1 MDASLLKT
9 AKFAEADVAAWR
21 KLAQKAIGDADFD
34 ATLVSATDDGLR
46 IDPLSQRRADAAFTA
61 RGDIE
66 RGWDVVQRIDDP
78 DPVRANAQARQDLEG
93 GATGIAL
100 VFEGAPNAF
109 GYGLPASQEA
119 VTTVLDG
126 LPLADKLIRVD
137 VHPKSRQSIDWLFR
151 TLATRRVNAA
161 RLRIGLGID
170 PAGLFG
176 GTGRLHMSLAALRA
190 SMPQSLAHFFA
201 LGLPGVLLEADGRVY
216 HNAGATEAQ
225 ELAAMLSTA
234 VLHLRMFEDARQP
247 LLYAAEH
254 IGFAVSVD
262 QDQFLS
268 MAKLRALRRL
278 WRRVQA
284 ECGIDPVSAIIHA
297 ETSYRMMT
305 VKDCE
310 TNILRTTIAN
320 FAAVAGG
327 ADSVSIL
334 PYTIAHG
341 LPDAFARRVARNT
354 QLVLAGESNIG
365 YVADPAIGSGSVEQL
380 TDELS
385 DAAWREFQAI
395 EAEGGVLDSLAA
407 GKLQAR
413 IAAAASARGADY
425 ASGKRLIV
433 GANLFPARTERPV
446 STLAAERR
454 PVTTEGVVF
463 CDRLIPARIE
473 QSLEARA

>member
-1 MDASLLKT
+1 MDASLLKS
-9 AKFAEADVAAWR
+9 AQFAEAGYSDWR

-34 ATLVSATDDGLR
+34 ATLVSSTDDGLR
-46 IDPLSQRRADAAFTA
+46 IDPLSQRRAGAGFTA

-66 RGWDVVQRIDDP
+66 RAWDVVQRIDDP
-78 DPVRANAQARQDLEG
+78 DPIRANRQARDDLEG

-109 GYGLPASQEA
+109 GYGLPATQEA

-126 LPLADKLIRVD
+126 LPLSDKLVRVD

-161 RLRIGLGID
+161 KLRIGLGID

-176 GTGRLHMSLAALRA
+176 GTGRLHMSIAALRA

-234 VLHLRMFEDARQP
+234 VLHLRMFEEARQP
-247 LLYAAEH
+247 LIYAAEH
-254 IGFAVSVD
+254 IGFSTSID
-262 QDQFLS
+262 QDQFLGV
-268 MAKLRALRRL
+268 AKIRALRRL
-278 WRRVQA
+278 WQRVQA

-305 VKDCE
+305 VKDPE

-341 LPDAFARRVARNT
+341 LPDPFARRVARNT

-395 EAEGGVLDSLAA
+395 EAEGGILESLLA

-413 IAAAASARGADY
+413 IAASAAERAQQY

-433 GANLFPARTERPV
+433 GTNLYPAKTERPV
-446 STLAAERR
+446 TTLAAEQR
-454 PVTTEGVVF
+454 PVTKEGVVF
-463 CDRLIPARIE
+463 CERLVPARID
-473 QSLEARA
+473 QSLEART

>member
-1 MDASLLKT
+1 MDTSLLNQ
-9 AKFAEADVAAWR
+9 AKFAEADFGTWR
-21 KLAQKAIGDADFD
+21 KLAQKAIGDADFG
-34 ATLVSATDDGLR
+34 ATLVSSTDDGLR
-46 IDPLSQRRADAAFTA
+46 IDPLSQRRSDAAFTA
-61 RGDIE
+61 RGNIE
-66 RGWDVVQRIDDP
+66 RAWDVVQRIDDP
-78 DPVRANAQARQDLEG
+78 DPVRANAQARADLEG

-100 VFEGAPNAF
+100 VFEGGPNAF
-109 GYGLPASQEA
+109 GYGLPATQEA

-126 LPLADKLIRVD
+126 LPLSDRLVRIDA
-137 VHPKSRQSIDWLFR
+137 HPKSRQSIDWLFR
-151 TLATRRVNAA
+151 TLATRRVNTAK
-161 RLRIGLGID
+161 LRIGLGID
-170 PAGLFG
+170 PAAIFG

-234 VLHLRMFEDARQP
+234 VLHLRMFEEARQP

-254 IGFAVSVD
+254 IGFAISID
-262 QDQFLS
+262 QDQFLG
-268 MAKLRALRRL
+268 MAKIRALRRL
-278 WRRVQA
+278 WQRVQA
-284 ECGIDPVSAIIHA
+284 ECGIDPVSAIVHA
-297 ETSYRMMT
+297 ETSYRMMSFL
-305 VKDCE
+305 DPE

-365 YVADPAIGSGSVEQL
+365 YVADPGVGSGSVEQL

-395 EAEGGVLDSLAA
+395 EAEGGILDSLAA

-413 IAAAASARGADY
+413 ITAATAAREADY
-425 ASGKRLIV
+425 ASGERLIV
-433 GANLFPARTERPV
+433 GTNLFPAK
-446 STLAAERR
+446 AER
-454 PVTTEGVVF
+454 PVTTLAAGKRPVTKEGVVF
-463 CDRLIPARIE
+463 CERLVPARIA
-473 QSLEARA
+473 SPLEART